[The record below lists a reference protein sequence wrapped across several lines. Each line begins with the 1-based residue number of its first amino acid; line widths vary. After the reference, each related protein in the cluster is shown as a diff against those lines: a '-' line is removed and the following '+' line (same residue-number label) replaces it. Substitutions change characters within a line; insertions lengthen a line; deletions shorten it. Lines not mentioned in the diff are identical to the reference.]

1 MKTLPE
7 FELLDHSGE
16 TWTREKLQ
24 GSPTILYFYPKDDT
38 PGCTTESCNFRDE
51 IGTLTPAKVIGV
63 SPDSVKSHQKF
74 AKKFELPF
82 PLLADTEKVLIGAL
96 GIWVEKTMYGKKYMG
111 VERTT
116 ILLDAHAN
124 IVRIWNKV
132 SVPGHVDEVK
142 LAVAELLA
150 GAGRA

>member
-1 MKTLPE
+1 M
-7 FELLDHSGE
+7 
-16 TWTREKLQ
+16 
-24 GSPTILYFYPKDDT
+24 YFYPKDDT

-51 IGTLTPAKVIGV
+51 IGTLTPAKVFGV

-82 PLLADTEKVLIGAL
+82 PLLADTDKVLIGAL
-96 GIWVEKTMYGKKYMG
+96 GIWVEKSMYGKKYMG

-124 IVRIWNKV
+124 IVRTWNKV

>member
-7 FELLDHSGE
+7 FELLDQSGE

-38 PGCTTESCNFRDE
+38 PGCTAESCNFRDE
-51 IGTLTPAKVIGV
+51 IGTLAPAKVIGV

-96 GIWVEKTMYGKKYMG
+96 GIWVEKSMYGKKYMG
-111 VERTT
+111 VQRATFIIDGEGVIR
-116 ILLDAHAN
+116 
-124 IVRIWNKV
+124 
-132 SVPGHVDEVK
+132 HVIPKASPKTHDEQV
-142 LAVAELLA
+142 LAVLRELSPA
-150 GAGRA
+150 P

>member
-1 MKTLPE
+1 
-7 FELLDHSGE
+7 
-16 TWTREKLQ
+16 
-24 GSPTILYFYPKDDT
+24 
-38 PGCTTESCNFRDE
+38 
-51 IGTLTPAKVIGV
+51 VIGV

-96 GIWVEKTMYGKKYMG
+96 GIWVEKSMYGKKYMG

-116 ILLDAHAN
+116 VLLDSDAN

-142 LAVAELLA
+142 LAVSELLA